1 MFGQTKEHLQEVKMS
16 YWKHFWFAL
25 SMIPYLF
32 FAMIFSIIHAIVPGL
47 FSETT
52 SAIIDEL
59 SFKLSKNK
67 VADTVPGQKRWEDKE
82 ADTVPNKKSS

>member
-25 SMIPYLF
+25 SIIPYLF

-52 SAIIDEL
+52 SSIIDEVN
-59 SFKLSKNK
+59 FKLSKNK
-67 VADTVPGQKRWEDKE
+67 IADTVPCQKRWDYIE
-82 ADTVPNKKSS
+82 ADTAPSQKSS

>member
-1 MFGQTKEHLQEVKMS
+1 MFGQTKEHLKEVKMS

-47 FSETT
+47 FTETT
-52 SAIIDEL
+52 SAIIDEV
-59 SFKLSKNK
+59 SFNYLK
-67 VADTVPGQKRWEDKE
+67 VK
-82 ADTVPNKKSS
+82 

>member
-32 FAMIFSIIHAIVPGL
+32 FAMIFSIIHAILPGL
-47 FSETT
+47 FTETT
-52 SAIIDEL
+52 SAIIDEV
-59 SFKLSKNK
+59 SFKLSKSK
-67 VADTVPGQKRWEDKE
+67 IADTVPGQKRCEDKE
-82 ADTVPNKKSS
+82 SDIASNKKSS

>member
-52 SAIIDEL
+52 SSIID
-59 SFKLSKNK
+59 
-67 VADTVPGQKRWEDKE
+67 
-82 ADTVPNKKSS
+82 